1 MKKENYLV
9 KYTELENKIL
19 KLQNTI
25 DAIGFLSLANT
36 LILLTWIGTKGF

>member
-1 MKKENYLV
+1 MKLKDV
-9 KYTELENKIL
+9 GLENKIL

-36 LILLTWIGTKGF
+36 LILVTWIGTKGF